1 MKPSRRVCPDGKLK
15 LVCRMSTQ
23 NNRYY
28 AAIDIK

>member
-1 MKPSRRVCPDGKLK
+1 MKRSRRVGPDGKLK

-23 NNRYY
+23 NNRY